1 MTTIDFVLF
10 KKYIYRKCVDRVEN
24 RRLSEHPTKPQI
36 KLCPGDK
43 SLVSYFFNCKLGPN
57 NKYLITERLLDY
69 KNKEDGARYGAVPI
83 FKFNDKHEV
92 LWGDEKEFDEN
103 LFDIYIFLF
112 TDILNSKSEFNI
124 LIKDVLC
131 DNIIFAKYYSL
142 FTIKYTYDISLLE
155 TFAVPDAMVNITNM
169 NIYLKIA
176 LKHLYERPEF
186 RNKFKDIF
194 LDYTKKYDDYTHIDK
209 RLVKDFIPALSILL
223 NEYLPAPESLG
234 LRVKTLINNDLIKML
249 EQLHDIGNG
258 NIDNTNFEINKRII
272 NASSLYIT
280 KLEEIA
286 YSMAEIN
293 HTN

>member
-1 MTTIDFVLF
+1 ML
-10 KKYIYRKCVDRVEN
+10 
-24 RRLSEHPTKPQI
+24 
-36 KLCPGDK
+36 
-43 SLVSYFFNCKLGPN
+43 
-57 NKYLITERLLDY
+57 
-69 KNKEDGARYGAVPI
+69 
-83 FKFNDKHEV
+83 
-92 LWGDEKEFDEN
+92 
-103 LFDIYIFLF
+103 FLF

-155 TFAVPDAMVNITNM
+155 TFAVPDDMVNITNM

-249 EQLHDIGNG
+249 EQLHDIENG

-293 HTN
+293 RTN